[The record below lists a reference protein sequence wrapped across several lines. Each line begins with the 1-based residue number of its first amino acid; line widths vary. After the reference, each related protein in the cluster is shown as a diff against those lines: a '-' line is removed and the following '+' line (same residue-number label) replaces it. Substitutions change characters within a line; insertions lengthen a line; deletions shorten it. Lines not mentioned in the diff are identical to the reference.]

1 MLDPNEAAGI
11 EMPHLMIA
19 SHDEDAEVVKK
30 FEEGLSVPKH
40 FERFDDQ
47 VHGFMTARAN
57 LDDEKVKAEYE
68 KAYRLV
74 IAFFDKHV

>member
-1 MLDPNEAAGI
+1 MLGPNEAASI
-11 EMPHLMIA
+11 EMPHLMIS

-30 FEEGLSVPKH
+30 FRDGLSVPKH

-47 VHGFMTARAN
+47 VHGFMTARTD
-57 LDDEKVKAEYE
+57 LDNEKVKAEYE
-68 KAYRLV
+68 KAYKLV